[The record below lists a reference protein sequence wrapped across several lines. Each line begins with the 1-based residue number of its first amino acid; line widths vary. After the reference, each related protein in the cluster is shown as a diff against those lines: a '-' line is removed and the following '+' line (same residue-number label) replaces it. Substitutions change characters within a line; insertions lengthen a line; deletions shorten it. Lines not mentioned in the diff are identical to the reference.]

1 MGEFLYDVIMVVGKD
16 KIRLLVDLWWFN
28 VVVIKVLFFKNK
40 ILMDMLIDV
49 NFKIFISLLLMSW
62 KGVLYGIIVF
72 FWL

>member
-1 MGEFLYDVIMVVGKD
+1 MGEFLYDVIMVVGED
-16 KIRLLVDLWWFN
+16 KIRLLVDLLWFN

-62 KGVLYGIIVF
+62 KGVL
-72 FWL
+72 

>member
-28 VVVIKVLFFKNK
+28 VVMIKVLFFKNK

-62 KGVLYGIIVF
+62 KGVL
-72 FWL
+72 

>member
-16 KIRLLVDLWWFN
+16 KIRLLVDLLWFN

-49 NFKIFISLLLMSW
+49 NFKIFISLLLMS
-62 KGVLYGIIVF
+62 
-72 FWL
+72 

>member
-16 KIRLLVDLWWFN
+16 KIRLLVDLLWFN

-62 KGVLYGIIVF
+62 KGVL
-72 FWL
+72 